1 MTSYSVSD
9 IRFTYRNTATTGLSL
24 SYWMLLLFVLLLFL
38 NLPLL
43 VPALQVI
50 RPAQLVAGATL
61 ATLLVETVFA
71 RKNLAFAWPEG
82 GLLVAFLCAGALSC
96 LTALWPRQ
104 AAEAVSDLV
113 KMTLVYFFLVNC
125 VNSERRLRGVM
136 WVMVIGGLVPA
147 AGTLKNYMQGTLE
160 EGRAAWVGIFANPN
174 EMAYSLIV
182 LLPLAGFLAS
192 SLGLLPRL
200 ALTGIALVYMA
211 AIFVTFSRG
220 GLVAL
225 GAIMALYAWRKKSAL
240 LQGLMVLVAAGGL
253 LFSGQY
259 WSRSEDFS
267 SLKGDVSFQQ
277 RIATSQAGIAMF
289 ADNPVLGVGLGCSM
303 IAWPLYAP
311 ENLYTRGTLVTHNTF
326 IQALGETGLIGSIP
340 FFLFVGAGMW
350 YARKLALSSAKKS
363 MTNLGIALEV
373 SLWGFVV
380 CGLSGGY
387 VLTWFPYILIGLV
400 SAARRIETE
409 EAA

>member
-1 MTSYSVSD
+1 
-9 IRFTYRNTATTGLSL
+9 
-24 SYWMLLLFVLLLFL
+24 
-38 NLPLL
+38 
-43 VPALQVI
+43 
-50 RPAQLVAGATL
+50 
-61 ATLLVETVFA
+61 
-71 RKNLAFAWPEG
+71 
-82 GLLVAFLCAGALSC
+82 
-96 LTALWPRQ
+96 
-104 AAEAVSDLV
+104 
-113 KMTLVYFFLVNC
+113 
-125 VNSERRLRGVM
+125 
-136 WVMVIGGLVPA
+136 
-147 AGTLKNYMQGTLE
+147 
-160 EGRAAWVGIFANPN
+160 VGIFANPN

-182 LLPLAGFLAS
+182 ILPLAGFLAS

-225 GAIMALYAWRKKSAL
+225 GAIMGLYAWRKKSAM

-259 WSRSEDFS
+259 WSRNEDFS

-326 IQALGETGLIGSIP
+326 IQALGETGLVGSIP
-340 FFLFVGAGMW
+340 FFLFVGAGIW

-409 EAA
+409 QAA